1 MGAKCLLRGFLEITG
16 CEVLKIYL
24 QGHANFSL
32 LFATFRFTAEKGA
45 KPKTKKKATN
55 ERGNGKGPAQF
66 SISKCNHKSLAVSP
80 LFYICISPALALLIP
95 NQ

>member
-45 KPKTKKKATN
+45 KPKTKKKQRTSAGMEKGRHSFPLANATT
-55 ERGNGKGPAQF
+55 KAWLYLPC
-66 SISKCNHKSLAVSP
+66 SISASRLLSL
-80 LFYICISPALALLIP
+80 Y
-95 NQ
+95 